1 MRVHV
6 FYIKLSASYVCDD
19 APRGA
24 SKPTRYNGSYCF
36 KLSAQHVCVCDD
48 DDDGDDDDDDDDG
61 DDNDGGGGNDDAH
74 NDVGD
79 DKDPLT

>member
-1 MRVHV
+1 MGVV
-6 FYIKLSASYVCDD
+6 A
-19 APRGA
+19 
-24 SKPTRYNGSYCF
+24 
-36 KLSAQHVCVCDD
+36 LSAQYVCVCDD

-79 DKDPLT
+79 DKMYCFCAIRHLLCLSRDQMMA